1 MNENTEGKL
10 HNLKL
15 DVPIAEKFVQPMADT
30 FKVLGDPTRIRILAL
45 LAENESCVTNIAGT
59 LEMTQSAISHQLR
72 LLRTQGWLSLPKP
85 ARRLFTA
92 LTTTTF

>member
-45 LAENESCVTNIAGT
+45 LAENESCVTNIAET
-59 LEMTQSAISHQLR
+59 LEMTVPIRAN
-72 LLRTQGWLSLPKP
+72 SLAEAEEIAEDGGIK
-85 ARRLFTA
+85 RNMF
-92 LTTTTF
+92 